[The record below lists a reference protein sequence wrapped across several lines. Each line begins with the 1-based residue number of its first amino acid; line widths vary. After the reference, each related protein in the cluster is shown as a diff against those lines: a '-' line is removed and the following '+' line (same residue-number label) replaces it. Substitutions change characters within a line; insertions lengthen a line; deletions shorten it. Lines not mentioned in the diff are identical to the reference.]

1 MGPFD
6 TTARTDV
13 ADARLVCGAQSSYGP
28 EGARCNNHTT
38 VPLRVGAGN
47 DMTFDAPGWSV
58 MFDGPGSDQPIIRC
72 PRHAQTP
79 GRRAP

>member
-13 ADARLVCGAQSSYGP
+13 AEARLVCGAQSSYGP

-38 VPLRVGAGN
+38 VPLLEGVGN

-58 MFDGPGSDQPIIRC
+58 VFDDDEPTVRC
-72 PRHAQTP
+72 PRHTDAPNCTRSTP
-79 GRRAP
+79 

>member
-13 ADARLVCGAQSSYGP
+13 AEARLVCGAQSSYGP

-38 VPLRVGAGN
+38 VPLCEGVGN

-58 MFDGPGSDQPIIRC
+58 VFDDDEPTVRC
-72 PRHAQTP
+72 PRHTDAPNCTRSTP
-79 GRRAP
+79 